1 MGVGRA
7 ERSQQILPGF
17 LTAAALS
24 QALLRAAIARRVPSW
39 PVLREQPAQF
49 AVRSV
54 LTTRSGPER
63 LTEAVQP
70 AQPSSLAARLQGEEN
85 RVSP

>member
-17 LTAAALS
+17 LTAALS